1 MIRRAIVL
9 IVALVLLGVSGVV
22 GADPARAGDR
32 RLPRTCGPVTRRV
45 GTGVSG
51 ATPVLFVHGFSGSPG
66 DFRRRLTS
74 APTMLESVEHI
85 DGAVPYLFDYASR
98 SRQWVTD
105 PAIGRA
111 LAEAIVCLRRASGR
125 KVMVIAHS
133 MGGLAT
139 RYAQNEVVGGTRVA
153 SAIAAVVTIGTPT
166 EGVILLSF
174 TSGKIGDVLVQA
186 AVDAIG
192 DACKDPP
199 GGKRRRLCAL
209 LEAASAPAVSAM
221 TPDSEE
227 LAALPRWRRGLRV
240 RTIAA
245 DLRLRLSIF
254 GFGTTV
260 SLGDIV
266 AEVSS
271 ATADGTARPIV
282 LACHTGL
289 TDLFDV
295 VDESPCS
302 HANEVANRRVIRA
315 VVDEVQRVVD
325 AETEKRSSSP

>member
-1 MIRRAIVL
+1 MIRRTIVL
-9 IVALVLLGVSGVV
+9 IAALVLGGALGVV
-22 GADPARAGDR
+22 GTQPARAGDR
-32 RLPRTCGPVTRRV
+32 RLPQTCGPATRRV
-45 GTGVSG
+45 GSGARG

-74 APTMLESVEHI
+74 TPTMLESVARI
-85 DGAVPYLFDYASR
+85 DGAVPYLFDYAKR

-105 PAIGRA
+105 PAIGPA

-125 KVMVIAHS
+125 KVMVVAHS

-139 RYAQNEVVGGTRVA
+139 RFAQDEVVAGTRVA
-153 SAIAAVVTIGTPT
+153 TAVAGVVTIGTPT

-174 TSGKIGDVLVQA
+174 TSGKIGDALVQA
-186 AVDAIG
+186 VVDAIG
-192 DACKDPP
+192 DACNDPP
-199 GGKRRRLCAL
+199 GGRRRRLCAL
-209 LEAASAPAVSAM
+209 LEAAGAPAVSAM

-227 LAALPRWRRGLRV
+227 LAALPSWRRGLRV
-240 RTIAA
+240 QTIAA
-245 DLRLRLSIF
+245 DLRLRLSVV

-282 LACHTGL
+282 VACHTGL

-315 VVDEVQRVVD
+315 VVGEVQRVVD
-325 AETEKRSSSP
+325 TETEKRSSSP